1 MVVIKKEYSK
11 INPSAINMASESSGV
26 DTYSNIKVGG
36 STTTMDP
43 KTSPEEYTEDFLEF
57 MYNSPTTFH
66 AINNIGTR
74 LSDSGFSYLPERHHW
89 NIGKGQKFYTTRNG
103 SSLLA
108 VVIGENY
115 KPGNGAAIIGAH
127 IDALTTKVKPI
138 SVKEPKD
145 GYAQIGIAPY
155 AGALSRQWWD
165 RDLGVAGRIIFKNGD
180 KEITSKLVHIPHPIA
195 TIPSLA
201 PHFGAAAD
209 GPFNKESQMV
219 PVMGLWGDEPV
230 TATEEEKNSP
240 LYGKHN
246 LRLLRQLSKQAD
258 ISIADMVQ
266 VELEMFDT
274 QHGVVGGLEKDL
286 LFCPRIDDK
295 ICSFAA
301 INGMLESL
309 DELTD
314 SSSLSIVALYDNE
327 EIGSLLKQGA
337 QGNLL
342 EGAIDRILCGLG
354 SNDELKR
361 ETFANSFFAS
371 FDVCHAVNPNFSE
384 LYLEHHKPKL
394 NVGVGMYFDP
404 NGHMTTDSVSASLV
418 EEIARRT
425 NNKVQYFQ
433 IRNDSR
439 SGGTIGPYISSKSG
453 MRAVDLGIPQ
463 LAMHSIRATTGS
475 RDVYLGV
482 KFCKNFYQT
491 WNQVDLELKLG
502 GL

>member
-1 MVVIKKEYSK
+1 MVVVKKEENARK
-11 INPSAINMASESSGV
+11 RDEWCV
-26 DTYSNIKVGG
+26 TGG
-36 STTTMDP
+36 RHDP
-43 KTSPEEYTEDFLEF
+43 AVSPEEYTEDFLGF
-57 MYNSPTTFH
+57 MASSPTTFH
-66 AINNIGTR
+66 AIEHVGQR
-74 LSDSGFSYLPERHHW
+74 LNDAGFCHLSERDSWTDRVSSGSRF
-89 NIGKGQKFYTTRNG
+89 FTTRNG

-108 VVIGENY
+108 VVVGKDF

-145 GYAQIGIAPY
+145 GFAQIGIAPY

-165 RDLGVAGRIIFKNGD
+165 RDLGIAGRVIVRQGNGAVRS
-180 KEITSKLVHIPHPIA
+180 ELVHVPHPIA

-201 PHFGAAAD
+201 PHFGAPAD
-209 GPFNKESQMV
+209 GPFNKETQMV
-219 PVMGLWGDEPV
+219 PVMGLWGEEPEV
-230 TATEEEKNSP
+230 PTDSEKRSP

-246 LRLLRQLSKQAD
+246 LRLLRT
-258 ISIADMVQ
+258 IAKYAGVTVEDMLQ

-274 QHGVVGGLEKDL
+274 QHGTVGGLERDL
-286 LFCPRIDDK
+286 IFCPRIDDK

-309 DELTD
+309 DALTN
-314 SSSLSIVALYDNE
+314 SSTLNIVALYDNE
-327 EIGSLLKQGA
+327 EIGSLQKQGA

-342 EGAIDRILCGLG
+342 EGSIDRILCQFG
-354 SNDELKR
+354 STDELKR
-361 ETFANSFFAS
+361 LTFANSFFAS

-394 NVGVGMYFDP
+394 NTGVGMYFDP
-404 NGHMTTDSVSASLV
+404 NGHMTTDSVSSSIV
-418 EEIARRT
+418 EEVARRT
-425 NNKVQYFQ
+425 NNTVQYFH

-453 MRAVDLGIPQ
+453 MRAADLGIPQ
-463 LAMHSIRATTGS
+463 LSMHSIRATTGAK
-475 RDVYLGV
+475 DVYLGV
-482 KFCKNFYQT
+482 KFCKNFFET
-491 WNQVDLELKLG
+491 WNEVDMQFKLG